1 MFFRPPTPAIL
12 SVPHYRQRSTADC
25 LAACAWMLCRYW
37 GSVIPYPELITLLG
51 TTPEVGTPFSNLRR
65 LTRVGFGVQIDAG
78 TLAGLYRLLQD
89 GQPVVVSVQT
99 GELPY
104 WENEWSQHA
113 VVVVGMTE
121 ATILLNDPVVQPAP
135 IGVNLGDFD
144 LAWLAQGEAFA
155 VITPA

>member
-1 MFFRPPTPAIL
+1 MI
-12 SVPHYRQRSTADC
+12 
-25 LAACAWMLCRYW
+25 CRYW
-37 GSVIPYPELITLLG
+37 GSAVLYPDLIARLG
-51 TTPEVGTPFSNLRR
+51 TTPDVGTPFPNLRR
-65 LTRVGFGVQIDAG
+65 LTRYGFHVQIEAG
-78 TLAGLYRLLQD
+78 TLAGLYRLLQS
-89 GQPVVVSVQT
+89 GQPVVVAVQT

-121 ATILLNDPVVQPAP
+121 STILLNDPAVQPAP
-135 IGVNLGDFD
+135 IGVSLGDFD